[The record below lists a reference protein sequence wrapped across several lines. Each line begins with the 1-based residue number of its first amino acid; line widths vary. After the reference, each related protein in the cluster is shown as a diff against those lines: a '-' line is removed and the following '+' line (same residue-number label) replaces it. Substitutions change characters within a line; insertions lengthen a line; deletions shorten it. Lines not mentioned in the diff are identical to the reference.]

1 MASDRDNRL
10 FVVAIDFGTTYSGYA
25 FSSRSEYLIEKTNI
39 HSPVWNSGQLLSY
52 KSPTILLLNKEKQF
66 VNFGYDAEYC
76 YSGMTEENRKEHY
89 YFHRFKMMLY
99 TKDNKMVLQKDS
111 IVKIVEIY

>member
-1 MASDRDNRL
+1 MASDRDIRL

-25 FSSRSEYLIEKTNI
+25 FSSRSEYLTEKTNI
-39 HSPVWNSGQLLSY
+39 QSPIWNSGQLLSH

-66 VNFGYDAEYC
+66 VNFGYDAENC
-76 YSGMTEENRKEHY
+76 YSAMTEENRKEHY

-99 TKDNKMVLQKDS
+99 TKDGKMVRTKR
-111 IVKIVEIY
+111 